1 MFLSRLSAAAIA
13 ATSLVVV
20 WPALGEAQV
29 PPKPRPPVQAT
40 APAMAVVPRIPDV
53 TGKTID
59 SAITALAFTR
69 LPIVRLD
76 TTTTVQLAGRVVTQR
91 PARGTFVTAT
101 RAETLWVASPPRKR
115 PPAAFVSPA
124 NSALVPSART
134 DTPISHVAVPRDTV
148 VPDLYGRTPNL
159 VSAALEM
166 ARLRPGR
173 VFQDSSDQMPAG
185 RVFRQDP
192 TAGTRV
198 GFERVVNVW
207 YSLGPHHAL
216 DTVRVPQVEGRSIA
230 DARLLLRR
238 LSLNLGLVA
247 TEYRPVGDGQIVHQE
262 PHAGAIVHRND
273 SVDVTV
279 VVASP
284 RIPVPNVI
292 GLSSAD
298 ARTKIEGAGLDVGA
312 ISVITRAGATA
323 TIDSQRPAAGERVA
337 THSLISLVEA
347 RAPIVRRAVVPD
359 LRGKTQ
365 TDAERIILADSLDL
379 GTVVRPSDDSTAKVI
394 AQDPPGGQSVVF
406 HSRVNFRLSA
416 PPPLPQPQPQ
426 PQPAPPAQPPPGQPP
441 PPPTPTDSFI
451 RVPAVINFTVGRAVS
466 ALADAGFSHVGI
478 AGDSATAAAVVVAQ
492 SPRAGTLALPSAL
505 VSIAA
510 ERIVIRRVPDLIGR
524 SESDARV
531 EAERDRFFV
540 RVANQ
545 YRKLRLTD
553 VVVSQTPVA
562 GAPDRGD
569 QRVDVDLEIPVVPPV
584 PAAIVLAVAGLA
596 GETIR
601 RRRKHDKE
609 DQPDERRQ
617 ELKDD
622 GIIMSELIPPPE
634 VPTVK
639 SSGGDRLIRSMME
652 FQLSI
657 ELDAPTWDIECPSNT
672 LIISEKVR
680 HG

>member
-1 MFLSRLSAAAIA
+1 M
-13 ATSLVVV
+13 
-20 WPALGEAQV
+20 
-29 PPKPRPPVQAT
+29 
-40 APAMAVVPRIPDV
+40 MAVPRIPDV
-53 TGKTID
+53 TGQTID

-76 TTTTVQLAGRVVTQR
+76 TTTTVQLAGRVVMQR
-91 PARGTFVTAT
+91 PVRGTFVTAT
-101 RAETLWVASPPRKR
+101 RAETLWVAAPPRKR

-124 NSALVPSART
+124 KSALVPSVRA
-134 DTPISHVAVPRDTV
+134 DTPNTHAVVPRDTV

-166 ARLRPGR
+166 THLRPGR
-173 VFQDSSDQMPAG
+173 VFQDSADQMPAG

-192 TAGTRV
+192 LAGTRV
-198 GFERVVNVW
+198 GFGRLVNVW

-216 DTVRVPQVEGRSIA
+216 DTVRVPPIEGRSID

-238 LSLNLGLVA
+238 LSLNLGRVSQ
-247 TEYRPVGDGQIVHQE
+247 EYHSTGDGKIVHQE
-262 PHAGAIVHRND
+262 PHAGTIVHRND

-279 VVASP
+279 AVVP
-284 RIPVPNVI
+284 PLIPVPNVI

-337 THSLISLVEA
+337 PHSLISLVEA
-347 RAPIVRRAVVPD
+347 LAPIVRRAVVPD
-359 LRGKTQ
+359 LTGKTQ
-365 TDAERIILADSLDL
+365 TDAERILLADSLDP

-394 AQDPPGGQSVVF
+394 AQDPLGGQSVVF
-406 HSRVNFRLSA
+406 HSRVNFRMSA
-416 PPPLPQPQPQ
+416 PAPLPPSPQPQPQ
-426 PQPAPPAQPPPGQPP
+426 PTQPPAETPPPLA
-441 PPPTPTDSFI
+441 TPTDSFI
-451 RVPAVINFTVGRAVS
+451 RVPPVINLTVGRAVS

-492 SPRAGTLALPSAL
+492 SPRAGTLALPTAL

-510 ERIVIRRVPDLIGR
+510 ERVVIRRVPDLIGR
-524 SESDARV
+524 SESDARA

-540 RVANQ
+540 RIANQ

-562 GAPDRGD
+562 GASDRGD
-569 QRVDVDLEIPVVPPV
+569 QRIDVDLDIPVVPPV
-584 PAAIVLAVAGLA
+584 PAAIVLGVAGLA

-601 RRRKHDKE
+601 RRRKHDKDDE
-609 DQPDERRQ
+609 PDERKQ
-617 ELKDD
+617 EIEND
-622 GIIMSELIPPPE
+622 GIIVTELIPPPE
-634 VPTVK
+634 VPSIA

-652 FQLSI
+652 FELSV
-657 ELDAPTWDIECPSNT
+657 ELDAPTWDIEAPSNT
-672 LIISEKVR
+672 LISSEKVH

>member
-1 MFLSRLSAAAIA
+1 M
-13 ATSLVVV
+13 
-20 WPALGEAQV
+20 
-29 PPKPRPPVQAT
+29 
-40 APAMAVVPRIPDV
+40 VVPRIPDV
-53 TGKTID
+53 TGNTID

-76 TTTTVQLAGRVVTQR
+76 TITSAQLRGRVVTQR
-91 PARGTFVTAT
+91 PVRGTPVTAT
-101 RAETLWVASPPRKR
+101 KAETLWVAAPPRKI
-115 PPAAFVSPA
+115 PSTAFVSPVGR
-124 NSALVPSART
+124 ALVPPVRV
-134 DTPISHVAVPRDTV
+134 DTPVSHPPVPRDTV

-166 ARLRPGR
+166 THLRPGR

-192 TAGTRV
+192 PAGTRV
-198 GFERVVNVW
+198 GFGRVVNVW

-247 TEYRPVGDGQIVHQE
+247 TEYRRIGDGQIVHQE

-279 VVASP
+279 AVVSP
-284 RIPVPNVI
+284 PIPVPNVI

-337 THSLISLVEA
+337 PHSLISLVEA
-347 RAPIVRRAVVPD
+347 RAPVVRRAVVPD
-359 LRGKTQ
+359 LTGKTQ
-365 TDAERIILADSLDL
+365 TDAERILLADSLDL

-406 HSRVNFRLSA
+406 HSRVNFRMSA
-416 PPPLPQPQPQ
+416 PPPPQPQPQ
-426 PQPAPPAQPPPGQPP
+426 PGQPTQPTQPPAAEPSLPG
-441 PPPTPTDSFI
+441 TPVDSFI
-451 RVPAVINFTVGRAVS
+451 RVPAVINLTVGRAVS

-492 SPRAGTLALPSAL
+492 SPRAGTLALPTAL

-524 SESDARV
+524 SESDARA

-545 YRKLRLTD
+545 YRKFRLTE
-553 VVVSQTPVA
+553 VVVAQTPVA

-584 PAAIVLAVAGLA
+584 PAAIVLGVAGLA

-601 RRRKHDKE
+601 RRRKHHKE
-609 DQPDERRQ
+609 DEPDERKQ

-622 GIIMSELIPPPE
+622 GIIMTELIPPPE
-634 VPTVK
+634 VPTIA
-639 SSGGDRLIRSMME
+639 STGGDRLIRSMIE
-652 FQLSI
+652 FELSVA
-657 ELDAPTWDIECPSNT
+657 LDAPTWHIECPSPT
-672 LIISEKVR
+672 LITSERVH

>member
-1 MFLSRLSAAAIA
+1 M
-13 ATSLVVV
+13 
-20 WPALGEAQV
+20 
-29 PPKPRPPVQAT
+29 
-40 APAMAVVPRIPDV
+40 MVVPRIPDV
-53 TGKTID
+53 TDKTID

-76 TTTTVQLAGRVVTQR
+76 TTTTAQLAGRVVTQR
-91 PARGTFVTAT
+91 PVRGTFVTAT
-101 RAETLWVASPPRKR
+101 RAETLWVAAAPRKR

-124 NSALVPSART
+124 KSALVPSVRA
-134 DTPISHVAVPRDTV
+134 DTPNNRVVVPRDTV

-166 ARLRPGR
+166 THLRPGR

-192 TAGTRV
+192 PPGTRV
-198 GFERVVNVW
+198 GFGRVVNVW

-216 DTVRVPQVEGRSIA
+216 DTVRVPQIEGRSID

-238 LSLNLGLVA
+238 LSLNLGRVDS
-247 TEYRPVGDGQIVHQE
+247 EYRATGAGQIVHQE

-273 SVDVTV
+273 SVDVNVAV
-279 VVASP
+279 VPPLIS
-284 RIPVPNVI
+284 VPNVI

-312 ISVITRAGATA
+312 ISVITRAGAMA
-323 TIDSQRPAAGERVA
+323 TIDSQRPAAGARVA
-337 THSLISLVEA
+337 PHSLISLVEA
-347 RAPIVRRAVVPD
+347 LAPIVRRTVVPD
-359 LRGKTQ
+359 LTGKTQ
-365 TDAERIILADSLDL
+365 TDAERMLLADSLDP
-379 GTVVRPSDDSTAKVI
+379 GTVVRPSNDSTAKVI
-394 AQDPPGGQSVVF
+394 GQDPPSGQSVLS
-406 HSRVNFRLSA
+406 HSRVNFRMSA
-416 PPPLPQPQPQ
+416 PPPAPPQPQPQ
-426 PQPAPPAQPPPGQPP
+426 PTQPPAATPP
-441 PPPTPTDSFI
+441 PPATPTDSFI
-451 RVPAVINFTVGRAVS
+451 RVPPVINLTVGRAVS

-524 SESDARV
+524 SESDARA

-545 YRKLRLTD
+545 YRKLRLTE

-562 GAPDRGD
+562 GASDRGD
-569 QRVDVDLEIPVVPPV
+569 QRIDVDLYIPVVPPV
-584 PAAIVLAVAGLA
+584 PAAIVLGVAGLA

-609 DQPDERRQ
+609 DEPDERKQ
-617 ELKDD
+617 ELEND
-622 GIIMSELIPPPE
+622 GIIVTELIPPPE
-634 VPTVK
+634 VPTIA

-652 FQLSI
+652 FELSV
-657 ELDAPTWDIECPSNT
+657 ELDAPTWDIECTSNT
-672 LIISEKVR
+672 LITSEKVH